1 MHKKP
6 AMLIGMFIN
15 IHKIVLEFDP
25 LTDLVV
31 AHDAFYD
38 ALMTD
43 LFMNSLGACN
53 LILIFSEFCKW
64 MKIS

>member
-6 AMLIGMFIN
+6 AILIGMFLN

-25 LTDLVV
+25 LTDLIV

-43 LFMNSLGACN
+43 LFMNSLGAC
-53 LILIFSEFCKW
+53 F
-64 MKIS
+64 KINSLFYFI

>member
-1 MHKKP
+1 
-6 AMLIGMFIN
+6 MLIGMFMN

-43 LFMNSLGACN
+43 LFMNSLGAC
-53 LILIFSEFCKW
+53 
-64 MKIS
+64 

>member
-1 MHKKP
+1 M
-6 AMLIGMFIN
+6 IGMFMN

-43 LFMNSLGACN
+43 LFMNSLGAC
-53 LILIFSEFCKW
+53 
-64 MKIS
+64 